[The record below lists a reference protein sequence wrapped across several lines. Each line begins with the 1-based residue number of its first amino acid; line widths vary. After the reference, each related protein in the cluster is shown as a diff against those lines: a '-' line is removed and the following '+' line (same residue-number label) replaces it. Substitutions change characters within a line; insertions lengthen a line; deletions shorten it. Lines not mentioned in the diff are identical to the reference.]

1 MKIPNVTIQQLLEAG
16 VHLGHKTLRWNP
28 KMKKYIFGK
37 RDSIHI
43 IDLTQT
49 LELTKVALQ
58 KVYETIS
65 NNGKILFVST
75 KKQASEAI
83 AEVAKETDQYFVNYR
98 WLGGMLTNWGTIS
111 NSIKKLKKLEID
123 LVAENRGFTKKEL
136 LKMSVKK
143 DKLQRSLGG
152 IAEMK
157 KVPDLVFI
165 IDTNYESLAIQESVK
180 LGIPIIAILDSNS
193 NPDGIDFPIPGND
206 DARRAIDLY
215 CNLIKETINAAKKST
230 PKEDKKVDLKNDEKS
245 SKTIQELDREKLE
258 NKFSKDSKETLK
270 LMSDIEKVKKLR
282 ELTGAGFKDCN
293 LAIKESDGDIDK
305 AIEILRVKGISKAS
319 KKMSRDAKEGV
330 IAVTEN
336 DKQISLIEVNC
347 ETDFV
352 AKNDDFVNFVKELSD
367 LNNNVNSN
375 VDELKKS
382 KMSNGQ
388 TVDENLVALIA
399 KIGEK
404 ITIGKTKTLSN
415 EGTVKS
421 KYLHTIVKDN
431 LAKLA
436 VAVSLETS
444 DNSDV
449 VKNFGKQLSM
459 HIAASSPLALD
470 QDSIDQSIIDKEQE
484 LVTEELK
491 NSGKPDEIAKKI
503 SLGKMSKFKEENAL
517 LSQAWVMEPKKK
529 VQDIIKELSIPD
541 LKIKEFVRFKIGE

>member
-1 MKIPNVTIQQLLEAG
+1 
-16 VHLGHKTLRWNP
+16 
-28 KMKKYIFGK
+28 
-37 RDSIHI
+37 
-43 IDLTQT
+43 
-49 LELTKVALQ
+49 
-58 KVYETIS
+58 
-65 NNGKILFVST
+65 
-75 KKQASEAI
+75 
-83 AEVAKETDQYFVNYR
+83 
-98 WLGGMLTNWGTIS
+98 
-111 NSIKKLKKLEID
+111 
-123 LVAENRGFTKKEL
+123 
-136 LKMSVKK
+136 
-143 DKLQRSLGG
+143 
-152 IAEMK
+152 
-157 KVPDLVFI
+157 
-165 IDTNYESLAIQESVK
+165 
-180 LGIPIIAILDSNS
+180 
-193 NPDGIDFPIPGND
+193 
-206 DARRAIDLY
+206 
-215 CNLIKETINAAKKST
+215 
-230 PKEDKKVDLKNDEKS
+230 
-245 SKTIQELDREKLE
+245 
-258 NKFSKDSKETLK
+258 
-270 LMSDIEKVKKLR
+270 MSDIERVKKLR

-293 LAIKESDGDIDK
+293 LAIKESDGDLDK

-336 DKQISLIEVNC
+336 EKQISLIEVNC

-375 VDELKKS
+375 VENLKKS
-382 KMSNGQ
+382 KMANGQ
-388 TVDENLVALIA
+388 SVEENLVALIA

-415 EGTVKS
+415 KGTVKS

-436 VAVSLETS
+436 VAVSLETNN
-444 DNSDV
+444 NSDE

-470 QDSIDQSIIDKEQE
+470 QDLIDQSIIDKEQE

-491 NSGKPDEIAKKI
+491 NSGKPEEIAKKI

-529 VQDIIKELSIPD
+529 VQDILKELSIPD